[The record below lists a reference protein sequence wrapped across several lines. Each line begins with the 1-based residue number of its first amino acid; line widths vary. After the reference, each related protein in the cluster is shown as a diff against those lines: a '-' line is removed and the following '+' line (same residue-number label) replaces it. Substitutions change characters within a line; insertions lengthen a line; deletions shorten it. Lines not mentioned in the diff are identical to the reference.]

1 MYFMHIEMMEKFSR
15 KGLLLLVLWTLKRK
29 YVDSCVKKFSYLL
42 RPGSKLLHSFGYGR
56 WKTVLKK
63 KIGEVLV
70 CVKKEMLFLVEYT
83 DDVGLT
89 GIKSK
94 EYWGCSFRGTL

>member
-1 MYFMHIEMMEKFSR
+1 MIIKLLIMYFMHIEMMEKFSR
-15 KGLLLLVLWTLKRK
+15 KGLLLLVLSTLKRK

-70 CVKKEMLFLVEYT
+70 CVKKR
-83 DDVGLT
+83 DA
-89 GIKSK
+89 IS
-94 EYWGCSFRGTL
+94 C